1 MPARSITRVA
11 RRTGLWFGLLVAGCD
26 GGSTA
31 PDVAIARVDIAGVP
45 ADNVVL
51 VGGTAQLTA
60 VPRDAGGAAVSRSIT
75 WSSTDAAI
83 ARVSST
89 GLVTAVAP
97 GVVVI
102 AAAAGGQT
110 AEVAIDVRVALSVP
124 AAGAGSAVTASF
136 FDNTLR
142 LTVPPGASTLAA
154 LTVGRGV
161 VITNDSRL
169 LTNTAFTIGP
179 AGVTFGTPLTAEVS
193 VNLAG
198 IAASK
203 RPGLRLFRVTTETGL
218 EPIGASAVDLGRG
231 VVLAPLSRTGSY
243 LVVAPGDVA
252 QLTSTDGNSRRV
264 DVGTAVPGIGVQAR
278 DAAGNPVPG
287 VSILFR
293 VQGTVGRIVGDS
305 IALTG
310 TDGVAR
316 LPGQWIAGP
325 SKGLYRLLASVVGAP
340 LAVPFEATAVTTATA
355 VKIRSAPT
363 AGRSGVR
370 FTDPLLVELV
380 DGAGD
385 RVEVT
390 QPVSIALVGT
400 GGTLGGTTTETA
412 VNGGAIFQGQQ
423 INGGGTFRIVASS
436 AGLAPDT
443 TAPITITQEVASLHV
458 ITEPAG
464 AVSGVAFTTQ
474 PVVELRDAAGFR
486 VVGGTTAVTAQVSG
500 GGTLFGTRTVAA
512 VDGRV
517 TFTNLAIEGPGL
529 VQLVFTAPLATNGF
543 SRDFT
548 VAPPPPG
555 IRLLVGATPVRDATV
570 GQSFGVALTLDFANR
585 DGADIGSLDVTLTWD
600 PARFEFEMPI
610 AGSWRDGAGAASTVT
625 VDVSQVAAGRLRF
638 TGSAPNAT
646 TTNFQLGLGIL
657 RTLPTSVTVESLVA
671 ATITSAR
678 NAAGGDVA
686 VRVLPMTVRISA
698 P

>member
-1 MPARSITRVA
+1 MPQAPS
-11 RRTGLWFGLLVAGCD
+11 RRTLHAILVLSGTLVGGCD

-31 PDVAIARVDIAGVP
+31 PEVPVARVEISGVP
-45 ADNVVL
+45 ADNVVV
-51 VGGTAQLTA
+51 VGATVQLTA
-60 VPRDAGGAAVSRSIT
+60 TPRDAAGAAVSRSVT
-75 WSSTDAAI
+75 WSSTDPAI
-83 ARVSST
+83 ARVSPS
-89 GLVTAVAP
+89 GLVSAVSA
-97 GVVVI
+97 GAAVI
-102 AAAAGGQT
+102 SAAVGGQT
-110 AEVAIDVRVALSVP
+110 GDVAVDVRLPLAIPS
-124 AAGAGSAVTASF
+124 AGSGGAVTSSF
-136 FDNTLR
+136 FDNALR
-142 LTVPPGASTLAA
+142 LTVPPGAATVTT
-154 LTVGRGV
+154 LTVGRGLV
-161 VITNDSRL
+161 LTNDARL
-169 LTNTAFTIGP
+169 LTGTAFSVGP
-179 AGVTFGTPLTAEVS
+179 AGIVFSTPLTAEVS
-193 VNLAG
+193 VNLAN
-198 IAASK
+198 IASNK
-203 RPGLRLFRVTTETGL
+203 RQGLRLFRVSTESGA
-218 EPIGASAVDLGRG
+218 EPIAGSTVDVARG
-231 VVLAPLSRTGSY
+231 VVLAPIARGGTY
-243 LVVAPGDVA
+243 VVVVPGDAA
-252 QLTSTDGNSRRV
+252 QLLPTDGNSRRV
-264 DVGTAVPGIGVQAR
+264 DVGASVPGIRVQVR
-278 DAAGNPVPG
+278 DASGNPVPG
-287 VSILFR
+287 VTIRFA
-293 VQGTVGRIVGDS
+293 VQGTLGRIVGDS
-305 IALTG
+305 LALTG
-310 TDGVAR
+310 TDGIAQ

-458 ITEPAG
+458 VTEPAG

-686 VRVLPMTVRISA
+686 VRVLPMTVRVAA